1 VPLAAAVTLIDDIW
15 DIYLARYALGAAF
28 AQTAGAGVFH
38 PAPQTVFILIFG
50 QTTVALGEEPGWRGF
65 ALGQLTHRL
74 GVIRGSVLLG
84 VAWAVWLP
92 LFLVEGTAQYG
103 TSFFA
108 FLTILVAWS
117 LTVTYVV
124 RRARGSAIAAKL
136 FHASANLCDFT
147 MPAMGEHT

>member
-1 VPLAAAVTLIDDIW
+1 
-15 DIYLARYALGAAF
+15 
-28 AQTAGAGVFH
+28 
-38 PAPQTVFILIFG
+38 
-50 QTTVALGEEPGWRGF
+50 
-65 ALGQLTHRL
+65 
-74 GVIRGSVLLG
+74 
-84 VAWAVWLP
+84 VWLP

-136 FHASANLCDFT
+136 FHASANLSDFT